1 LKTDTVHPTT
11 GALYYTL
18 LTQGWTLDG
27 IAQQYRIKPSSVRR
41 MIDLHR
47 KAILYLDNNA
57 GAKHSPMRDSL
68 PVDTPA
74 DSCRAAYQ
82 AYLGTSLV
90 VPDGSPA
97 SLSDVRRVAAVGDL
111 HGAPSAGLLAKLI
124 ALQPDI
130 IIIGGDLTN
139 QQQVSPHAQPPLK
152 QRQQLTLREELARIR
167 AYLETLLVELPRAR
181 LLIMRGNHDDWAYR
195 KAAELL
201 PPYLL
206 DFFTDPLDVLLAGL
220 PQNRV
225 ERVASEWLACAPS
238 GNTAEFGQS
247 QYMLILGDAL
257 FSHAN
262 FTAGVEGGAVRKL
275 HQWLYDKGWAD
286 YLGMP
291 KLRVLC
297 QFHGH
302 KIAHLRPH
310 GGLMHWIEPGMAC
323 DPAVEAYKAEYKT
336 SWGPGAQGGLYLEQQ
351 YLSHVNLWKTSKV
364 QLFEPV

>member
-1 LKTDTVHPTT
+1 
-11 GALYYTL
+11 A
-18 LTQGWTLDG
+18 
-27 IAQQYRIKPSSVRR
+27 
-41 MIDLHR
+41 
-47 KAILYLDNNA
+47 
-57 GAKHSPMRDSL
+57 DS
-68 PVDTPA
+68 A

-90 VPDGSPA
+90 IPDVPPPP
-97 SLSDVRRVAAVGDL
+97 LSDVRRVVAVGDL
-111 HGAPSAGLLAKLI
+111 HGAPSAGLLAAI
-124 ALQPDI
+124 INLQPDI
-130 IIIGGDLTN
+130 VVVGGDLTN
-139 QQQVSPHAQPPLK
+139 QQQVSPHAQTPSK
-152 QRQQLTLREELARIR
+152 QRQQLTLREELARVR
-167 AYLETLLVELPRAR
+167 AYLETILTQLPQTVI
-181 LLIMRGNHDDWAYR
+181 LIMRGNHDDWAYR
-195 KAAELL
+195 KVAELL

-206 DFFTDPLDVLLAGL
+206 DFFQDPLDVLLAGL
-220 PQNRV
+220 PESRV
-225 ERVASEWLACAPS
+225 ELVTSEWSAYTPAGS
-238 GNTAEFGQS
+238 AEEFGQS
-247 QYMLILGDAL
+247 QYMLILGDTL

-262 FTAGVEGGAVRKL
+262 FTSGQEGGAVRKL

-351 YLSHVNLWKTSKV
+351 YLSHANLWKTSKV